1 MAVRELKMFGAVE
14 LTTAASPVKMWDSR
28 LHTLVEDMFDT
39 MYARGGVGLAGNQIG
54 VLQRLFVYD
63 TRRRGNGLRGVLINP
78 TWEPLSEEVQ
88 HGAEGCLSIP
98 GISLNTPRYQLIQ
111 ASGFDQY
118 GRRQAIVASGLLARC
133 IQHESDHL
141 DGTLFL
147 DRVSRDQ
154 KREAIATFRSTHPEL
169 F

>member
-14 LTTAASPVKMWDSR
+14 LTTPAAPVKVWDSR
-28 LHTLVEDMFDT
+28 LQRLVGDMFDT

-63 TRRRGNGLRGVLINP
+63 TRRRGNGLCGVLMNP
-78 TWEPLSEEVQ
+78 TWEPLSEEIQ
-88 HGAEGCLSIP
+88 QGAEGCLSIP
-98 GISLNTPRYQLIQ
+98 GISLNTPRYQLVQ
-111 ASGFDQY
+111 ASGFDQF
-118 GRRQAIVASGLLARC
+118 GRRQSIVASGLLARC

-147 DRVSRDQ
+147 DRVSPEK
-154 KREAIATFRSTHPEL
+154 KREAIATLRATNPEL